1 MKLYISVD
9 MEGVWGLTSW
19 KESGDKISKYMTNEL
34 NLVIKLVKK
43 YAKDT
48 TIVVSDS
55 HAQGDNILVEALPE
69 DITLIR
75 GFPRTYYM
83 LEGIDNNF
91 DGCFFIGYHAP
102 IGIFPGQMD
111 HSYSASTFYEVTI
124 NGKVTGEA
132 EINGLLAG
140 YHHVPVLLISGDDVL
155 SSFSSKNFPST
166 QFVITKKALSRYSA
180 ELIPYGQLVQ
190 RYESAIER
198 ALHSIGKVKPL
209 EITPPFTIEL
219 ELIDTSSAFL
229 ISQIPGTTLLSGRK
243 VSYSSS
249 NFVDIYK
256 FLSVASNMGW
266 INRNLLK

>member
-1 MKLYISVD
+1 
-9 MEGVWGLTSW
+9 
-19 KESGDKISKYMTNEL
+19 
-34 NLVIKLVKK
+34 
-43 YAKDT
+43 
-48 TIVVSDS
+48 
-55 HAQGDNILVEALPE
+55 
-69 DITLIR
+69 
-75 GFPRTYYM
+75 
-83 LEGIDNNF
+83 
-91 DGCFFIGYHAP
+91 
-102 IGIFPGQMD
+102 
-111 HSYSASTFYEVTI
+111 
-124 NGKVTGEA
+124 
-132 EINGLLAG
+132 
-140 YHHVPVLLISGDDVL
+140 
-155 SSFSSKNFPST
+155 
-166 QFVITKKALSRYSA
+166 YSA